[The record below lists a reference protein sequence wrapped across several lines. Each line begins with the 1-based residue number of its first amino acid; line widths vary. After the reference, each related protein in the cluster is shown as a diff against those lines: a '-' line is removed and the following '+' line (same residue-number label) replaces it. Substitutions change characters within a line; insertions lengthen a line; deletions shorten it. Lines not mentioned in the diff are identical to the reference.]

1 MEQTDNGP
9 DQTGTGNQ
17 ANILSGAHDFNI
29 MGSTITTIGRD
40 AHYTYKTYLPES
52 RPKELTADDL
62 LLQKPPAPDV
72 FTGRSHLV
80 EEAVKLLCEANQ
92 VHIAILGT
100 GGIGKTSVALHI
112 MENAMIKKKF
122 VRRGYFIPCEI
133 LPDATKLIQG
143 LVQAIGLQPIQGKG
157 SYELLLDYLEGCQK
171 ILLILDNFETPWNGK
186 DQTKVKNFMNTICS
200 LKSASVIV
208 TMRGTDGPG
217 QIKWGKLGGQSG
229 LPPLELGPAKEA
241 FCSLSSDGNY
251 AIREDDP
258 MLEKLL
264 IQMDGM
270 PLAIVLIAQHAKE
283 LPLKNLMEM
292 WNIQKTAVLKK
303 IGEQD
308 NRLTSVEMSIEL
320 TLNIIK
326 EKLSRTGLD
335 LLRLV
340 AFLPSGIPDW
350 LENVPKMLGS
360 FPDTTMQ
367 VLTLKK
373 SCMIYEGNAETL
385 KMLTPIAEYVL
396 KVSKITEDHEKQIW
410 EFYESFIDTLFENHI
425 DADIKLGL
433 HIANIFKILHI
444 QIEKSF
450 ETSHMNV
457 LNQLCDHSQYFPGL
471 VPLVE
476 KYLGWQSQMSLGSQ
490 TELMFLQEGMLT
502 FMGEYE
508 KSIAIINNVEK
519 LHRHQINHGTSD
531 LEVITSSSSISV
543 NYTMEQTQA
552 YCYQRLGMMS
562 YCQNDYKN
570 SQCKIQQAM
579 DLYEK
584 IGNVKGA
591 AQCLQHLGD
600 ISKMLGQYE
609 EAKVMLEQ
617 AKKEFEEIGDRLG
630 AAQCLH
636 RLGNIS
642 YMLSQYEEA
651 KVMLEQAKKEFEE
664 IGERLGAAQCLQS
677 LGNISYM
684 LDQYEEAKVM
694 LEQAK
699 KQFEEIGERL
709 GAAQCLRSLGDIRK
723 MLGQYEEAK
732 VMLEQAKKQFEEIG
746 DRLGVA
752 QCLRSLGDIRRML
765 GQYEEAKV
773 ILQQV
778 KDQFEEIGSRVGVA
792 NCLHSLGEI
801 GYEEECFIEA
811 RLNVEKAKEYYEAMG
826 MLNQVAECIH
836 ILDQI
841 QEASAV
847 HTQPHSIEVEN
858 LQETNLPLA
867 VEGQGDSADVKS
879 QESCGCCQIV

>member
-1 MEQTDNGP
+1 
-9 DQTGTGNQ
+9 
-17 ANILSGAHDFNI
+17 
-29 MGSTITTIGRD
+29 
-40 AHYTYKTYLPES
+40 
-52 RPKELTADDL
+52 
-62 LLQKPPAPDV
+62 
-72 FTGRSHLV
+72 
-80 EEAVKLLCEANQ
+80 
-92 VHIAILGT
+92 
-100 GGIGKTSVALHI
+100 
-112 MENAMIKKKF
+112 MENAVIKEKF
-122 VRRGYFIPCEI
+122 AGRGYFIPCEI

-157 SYELLLDYLEGCQK
+157 SYELLLDYFEGCQK

-186 DQTKVKNFMNTICS
+186 DQAKVKNFINTICS

-217 QIKWGKLGGQSG
+217 QIKWCKLRGQSG

-251 AIREDDP
+251 AIKEDDP

-326 EKLSRTGLD
+326 ERLSPTGLD

-373 SCMIYEGNAETL
+373 SCMIYEANAETL

-396 KVSKITEDHEKQIW
+396 KVSEITEDHEKQIW
-410 EFYESFIDTLFENHI
+410 EFYESFIDTLFENQI

-476 KYLGWQSQMSLGSQ
+476 KYLRWQSQMSLSDQ
-490 TELMFLQEGMLT
+490 TKLMFLQAEMLCL
-502 FMGEYE
+502 MGEYE
-508 KSIAIINNVEK
+508 KAIAIINDVEK
-519 LHRHQINHGTSD
+519 LHQYQINQGTGD
-531 LEVITSSSSISV
+531 LEVITSSSSISI
-543 NYTMEQTQA
+543 NYTMEETQA
-552 YCYQRLGMMS
+552 ERYKRLGRIS
-562 YCQNDYKN
+562 YYQNDYKE

-579 DLYEK
+579 DIYK
-584 IGNVKGA
+584 RIGNMKGV
-591 AQCLQHLGD
+591 AQCLGWLGD
-600 ISKMLGQYE
+600 ISQLLGQYE
-609 EAKVMLEQ
+609 EAKVMLQHAKEQ
-617 AKKEFEEIGDRLG
+617 FEEIGDRLG
-630 AAQCLH
+630 SAQCL
-636 RLGNIS
+636 RSLGNIS
-642 YMLSQYEEA
+642 QMLGQYEEA
-651 KVMLEQAKKEFEE
+651 KGMLEQVKKQFDE
-664 IGERLGAAQCLQS
+664 IGARLGAAQCLQS

-684 LDQYEEAKVM
+684 LSRCEEAKVM
-694 LEQAK
+694 LQQAK
-699 KQFEEIGERL
+699 EEFEEIGNRL
-709 GAAQCLRSLGDIRK
+709 GAAQCLQSLGDIRQI
-723 MLGQYEEAK
+723 LGQYEEAK
-732 VMLEQAKKQFEEIG
+732 VMLEQAKE
-746 DRLGVA
+746 
-752 QCLRSLGDIRRML
+752 
-765 GQYEEAKV
+765 
-773 ILQQV
+773 
-778 KDQFEEIGSRVGVA
+778 QFEEIGSRLGVA
-792 NCLHSLGEI
+792 QCFHSLGEI
-801 GYEEECFIEA
+801 GYKQECFHEA
-811 RLNVEKAKEYYEAMG
+811 RLNVEKAKEYFEAMQ
-826 MLNQVAECIH
+826 MLNQVAQCIH
-836 ILDQI
+836 SLQKI
-841 QEASAV
+841 QEASV
-847 HTQPHSIEVEN
+847 VKH
-858 LQETNLPLA
+858 
-867 VEGQGDSADVKS
+867 QGH
-879 QESCGCCQIV
+879 CGCCQIV

>member
-1 MEQTDNGP
+1 MY
-9 DQTGTGNQ
+9 
-17 ANILSGAHDFNI
+17 S
-29 MGSTITTIGRD
+29 
-40 AHYTYKTYLPES
+40 
-52 RPKELTADDL
+52 DL

-92 VHIAILGT
+92 VHIGILGT

-112 MENAMIKKKF
+112 MENAVIKEKF
-122 VRRGYFIPCEI
+122 AGRGYFIPCEI

-186 DQTKVKNFMNTICS
+186 DQAKVKNFMNTICS

-217 QIKWGKLGGQSG
+217 QIKWRKLGGQSG

-251 AIREDDP
+251 AIKEDDP

-270 PLAIVLIAQHAKE
+270 PLAIVLIAQHARE

-303 IGEQD
+303 IGERD
-308 NRLTSVEMSIEL
+308 NRLTSVEVSIEL
-320 TLNIIK
+320 TLNIIR
-326 EKLSRTGLD
+326 EKLSTTGLD

-396 KVSKITEDHEKQIW
+396 KVSDITENHEKQIW
-410 EFYESFIDTLFENHI
+410 EFYESFIDTLFENQI
-425 DADIKLGL
+425 DADIKLRL
-433 HIANIFKILHI
+433 HISNIFKILNI

-457 LNQLCDHSQYFPGL
+457 LTQLHNYSQYFPSL

-476 KYLGWQSQMSLGSQ
+476 KYLGWQSQMSLGDQ

-502 FMGEYE
+502 FMGEYQ

-519 LHRHQINHGTSD
+519 LHQHQINQGTSD
-531 LEVITSSSSISV
+531 LEVINSSSSISI

-552 YCYQRLGMMS
+552 ECYRRLGMIS
-562 YCQNDYKN
+562 YYQNDYKE
-570 SQCKIQQAM
+570 SKWKLQQAM
-579 DLYEK
+579 DLYAN
-584 IGNVKGA
+584 IWHMKGG
-591 AQCLQHLGD
+591 AQCLQSLGK
-600 ISKMLGQYE
+600 ISYMLSHYE

-617 AKKEFEEIGDRLG
+617 AKKEFEEIGG
-630 AAQCLH
+630 
-636 RLGNIS
+636 
-642 YMLSQYEEA
+642 
-651 KVMLEQAKKEFEE
+651 
-664 IGERLGAAQCLQS
+664 RLGAAQCLQS
-677 LGNISYM
+677 LGDISYM
-684 LDQYEEAKVM
+684 LARYEEAKVM
-694 LEQAK
+694 LEQAR
-699 KQFEEIGERL
+699 KQFKEIGDRR
-709 GAAQCLRSLGDIRK
+709 GAAQCLQG
-723 MLGQYEEAK
+723 
-732 VMLEQAKKQFEEIG
+732 
-746 DRLGVA
+746 
-752 QCLRSLGDIRRML
+752 LGDIRRML

-773 ILQQV
+773 MLQQA
-778 KDQFEEIGSRVGVA
+778 KGQFEEFGDRVGVA
-792 NCLHSLGEI
+792 YCLHSLGKI
-801 GYEEECFIEA
+801 AYKQECFIDA
-811 RLNVEKAKEYYEAMG
+811 RLNVEKAKVYYEAMG
-826 MLNQVAECIH
+826 MLNQVAHCIH
-836 ILDQI
+836 SLDQI
-841 QEASAV
+841 QEASAA
-847 HTQPHSIEVEN
+847 HASLIP
-858 LQETNLPLA
+858 
-867 VEGQGDSADVKS
+867 
-879 QESCGCCQIV
+879 